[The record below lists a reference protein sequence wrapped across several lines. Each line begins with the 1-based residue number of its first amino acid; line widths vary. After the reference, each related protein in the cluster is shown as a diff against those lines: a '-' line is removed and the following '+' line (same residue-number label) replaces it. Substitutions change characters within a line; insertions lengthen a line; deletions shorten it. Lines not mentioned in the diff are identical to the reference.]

1 MWTRRILS
9 WMVGLLLGAAV
20 GVIFVTLFSPVSGD
34 ELRENIKDHYQDAK
48 TAAFKAAKERR
59 AELERELETM
69 RQRP

>member
-1 MWTRRILS
+1 MRTLLS
-9 WMVGLLLGAAV
+9 WLVGMGLGAAA

-34 ELRENIKDHYQDAK
+34 ELRENLKEHYKDARV
-48 TAAFKAAKERR
+48 AAHKAAKERR